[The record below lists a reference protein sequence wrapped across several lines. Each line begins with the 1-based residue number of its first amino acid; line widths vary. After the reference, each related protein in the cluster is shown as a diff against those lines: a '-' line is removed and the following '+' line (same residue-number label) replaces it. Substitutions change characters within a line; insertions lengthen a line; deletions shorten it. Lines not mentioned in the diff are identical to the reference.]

1 MTAAAINKMKRSQC
15 GTVNEKFRY
24 HLLSVAVTVVVVL
37 LSAKERHY

>member
-1 MTAAAINKMKRSQC
+1 MAAAAINKMKRSQC

-24 HLLSVAVTVVVVL
+24 HLLSVVVVVVVL